1 MKKAKCPLFIFLV
14 IFAYFDSQ
22 EKVRSQTSV
31 SICRWNT
38 KRSDD
43 NIKTFATLHARMHL
57 YAATGL
63 MTEIT

>member
-22 EKVRSQTSV
+22 EKVRLQTSV
-31 SICRWNT
+31 SNCRWNS

-43 NIKTFATLHARMHL
+43 NIKTFVSLHDRIHL
-57 YAATGL
+57 YTVKGL
-63 MTEIT
+63 MTVIK